1 MMRGWIGVAGVA
13 ALAVAVAAAGG
24 SGSAATG
31 AAFPDPPA
39 LTGTGD
45 VAVLSG
51 GCFWGM
57 EGVFEH
63 VKGVQSVTA
72 GYAGGARSTADYE
85 TVSTETTGH
94 AETVRIRFD
103 PRVISYGRLLEIYFS
118 VAHDPTQV
126 NGQYPD
132 QGPSYRSAIWPQ
144 NAAQRALAA
153 QYIAALNR
161 AHVFKAPIATRIET
175 GAFYPAEEYHQHF
188 MQRHPDHPYIRRWDV
203 ERVEHLKA
211 RWPQFYRPGFS

>member
-1 MMRGWIGVAGVA
+1 MRGWIGVAGVA
-13 ALAVAVAAAGG
+13 AMAVVATAGCG
-24 SGSAATG
+24 VGSAATG
-31 AAFPDPPA
+31 APFPDPPA
-39 LTGTGD
+39 VEGTGD

-63 VKGVQSVTA
+63 VKGVQAVTA
-72 GYAGGARSTADYE
+72 GYAGGARATADYQ

-94 AETVRIRFD
+94 AETVRVRFD

-132 QGPSYRSAIWPQ
+132 EGPSYRSAIFPQ
-144 NAAQRALAA
+144 NAAQRALAT

-161 AHVFKAPIATRIET
+161 AHVFRAPIATRIEN

-211 RWPQFYRPGFS
+211 RWPQFYRAGFS